1 MSKRKFLYS
10 SSTNAFLFEIF
21 LSFSHFFYSKHHCN
35 PSKNHPCHNY
45 IPASQNYI
53 SKIKSVV
60 INNLIVQKICLPL
73 SLIQTFLGFD
83 E

>member
-1 MSKRKFLYS
+1 MSKRKVLYS
-10 SSTNAFLFEIF
+10 SSTNVLLVKIF
-21 LSFSHFFYSKHHCN
+21 LAFSHFFYPKHHYN

-60 INNLIVQKICLPL
+60 INNLIFQKICLPL